1 MSNRRFCIMV
11 QPIKSTVT
19 LNYSR
24 AIRCR
29 GVSSYASF
37 LCKLTKNKTNV
48 HKQPNEPVEKK
59 KFKYVYK
66 ADFCY
71 RKCQLLLK
79 TWTRRL

>member
-1 MSNRRFCIMV
+1 MV
-11 QPIKSTVT
+11 QPIKSPVT
-19 LNYSR
+19 LHYSR

-59 KFKYVYK
+59 SSNMCIKPISDTENVS
-66 ADFCY
+66 CY
-71 RKCQLLLK
+71 
-79 TWTRRL
+79 

>member
-1 MSNRRFCIMV
+1 MSNKQF
-11 QPIKSTVT
+11 QPIQSQVT
-19 LNYSR
+19 LHYGR

-59 KFKYVYK
+59 KFKYVHK